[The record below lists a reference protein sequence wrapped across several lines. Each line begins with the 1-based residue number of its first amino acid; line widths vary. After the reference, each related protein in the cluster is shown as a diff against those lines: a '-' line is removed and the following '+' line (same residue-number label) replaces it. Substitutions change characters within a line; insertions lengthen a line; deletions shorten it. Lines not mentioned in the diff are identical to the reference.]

1 LKLLR
6 KEKMSNVIGPIRQ
19 DDWYTMV
26 MLRYSIK
33 VLKERNKNGKFDIAI
48 TKEKEIY
55 KEILRNYT

>member
-1 LKLLR
+1 
-6 KEKMSNVIGPIRQ
+6 MSNVIGPIRQ

-26 MLRYSIK
+26 MVRYSIK
-33 VLKERNKNGKFDIAI
+33 VLKERNKNGKFDVAI

>member
-1 LKLLR
+1 M
-6 KEKMSNVIGPIRQ
+6 MSNVIGPIRQ

-55 KEILRNYT
+55 KEILRNYVDFS